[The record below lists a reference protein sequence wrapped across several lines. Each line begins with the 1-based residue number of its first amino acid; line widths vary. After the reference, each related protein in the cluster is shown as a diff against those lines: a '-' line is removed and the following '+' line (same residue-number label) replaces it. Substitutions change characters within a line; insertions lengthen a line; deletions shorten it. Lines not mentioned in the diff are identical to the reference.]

1 VTVEQSTPKKS
12 SSRRIQ
18 LVLLVVVFLAPIGA
32 AIFYQPSSFNNRGD
46 LVEPPRPIGAVTFLD
61 SQSAPVSMETLL
73 GKWTYFYFASDECGL
88 DCRELAE
95 TLERVRLTRGK
106 HMRRVRTFLVT
117 GDLESVPRLAG
128 DVAAFP
134 GVAVFGIS
142 PEELASLRKTF
153 TLEGKAPLDGESR
166 IYLVDP
172 LGNLMMSYRRDA
184 DPTDIR
190 KDLARLLRVSRI
202 G

>member
-1 VTVEQSTPKKS
+1 MAQSTPKKS

-18 LVLLVVVFLAPIGA
+18 LILLAIVFLAPIGA

-46 LVEPPRPIGAVTFLD
+46 LVEPPRPIGPVTFLD
-61 SQSAPVSMETLL
+61 SEGASVSMETLL
-73 GKWTYFYFASDECGL
+73 GKWTYFYFAPAGCGL

-106 HMRRVRTFLVT
+106 HMRRVRSFLVT
-117 GDLESVPRLAG
+117 GDLENVARLAG

-134 GVAVFGIS
+134 GVVVFGVS
-142 PEELASLRKTF
+142 PEQLASLKDTF
-153 TLEGKAPLDGESR
+153 TLDGKAPMDGESR

-172 LGNLMMSYRRDA
+172 LGNLMMSYGRDA